1 MRYCHHF
8 VYFFVYRLFTY
19 QSFSLIYL
27 LEQKTKLCRNFT
39 SISWVVLNITG
50 IYDFLLFGNSAC
62 LLYYIYTVHTTCIL
76 IMLYHWMKFQ
86 NSAQKQHVISSYHY
100 MIGMSVTW
108 PLTIFFMLI
117 DQKPKIASEGIIGQV
132 V

>member
-1 MRYCHHF
+1 MF
-8 VYFFVYRLFTY
+8 A
-19 QSFSLIYL
+19 LIH
-27 LEQKTKLCRNFT
+27 
-39 SISWVVLNITG
+39 
-50 IYDFLLFGNSAC
+50 
-62 LLYYIYTVHTTCIL
+62 VHIHTTTCIL

-117 DQKPKIASEGIIGQV
+117 DQKPKIASEGIICQV
-132 V
+132 VGASAMTCFLDIFLPEIQYLNHVIIIKTSLRQKPLALCPSLVKFGSG